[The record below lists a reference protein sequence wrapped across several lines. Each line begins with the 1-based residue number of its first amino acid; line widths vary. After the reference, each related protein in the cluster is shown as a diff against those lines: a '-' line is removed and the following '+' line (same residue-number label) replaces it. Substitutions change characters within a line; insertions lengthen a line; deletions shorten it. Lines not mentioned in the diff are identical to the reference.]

1 MKKVRDVSKLLG
13 NRRKFERNQ
22 SNHFVF
28 CEKRSGL
35 AQFHAASDSDMDS
48 TIERMASTL
57 AMQCLVRGSEPDD
70 FAILVPMDRMLA
82 GRLESRAKEL
92 LDEGRSIANP
102 ASLSPRQQEI
112 LHSILCNHANKEI
125 ANKLNIT
132 VRTVKFHISTLLTKF
147 GAGNRSELARRAS
160 GFLRTSMHVE
170 DGFPNQSAGPDATIC
185 VPFPLILRNAR
196 GPKPET
202 SGCHTSGSSP
212 RRPPTAP
219 PEPSLGIAASQ
230 PASSHVAPSLQG
242 GILTARHGIPSDLNV
257 APRSFPR

>member
-1 MKKVRDVSKLLG
+1 MARDGKVLLKKVRDVSKLLA
-13 NRRKFERNQ
+13 NKRKLEANQ

-35 AQFHAASDSDMDS
+35 AQFHGASDSDMDS

-70 FAILVPMDRMLA
+70 FAILVPIDRMLA

-102 ASLSPRQQEI
+102 ASLSARQQEI

-125 ANKLNIT
+125 ASKLNIT

-147 GAGNRSELARRAS
+147 GAENRSELARRAS
-160 GFLRTSMHVE
+160 GFLRASMHVE
-170 DGFPNQSAGPDATIC
+170 DNFPNQSAGTRRDD
-185 VPFPLILRNAR
+185 LRPIPVDSQDRAR
-196 GPKPET
+196 PK
-202 SGCHTSGSSP
+202 
-212 RRPPTAP
+212 
-219 PEPSLGIAASQ
+219 ASNLRLSQ
-230 PASSHVAPSLQG
+230 QR
-242 GILTARHGIPSDLNV
+242 ILTA
-257 APRSFPR
+257 